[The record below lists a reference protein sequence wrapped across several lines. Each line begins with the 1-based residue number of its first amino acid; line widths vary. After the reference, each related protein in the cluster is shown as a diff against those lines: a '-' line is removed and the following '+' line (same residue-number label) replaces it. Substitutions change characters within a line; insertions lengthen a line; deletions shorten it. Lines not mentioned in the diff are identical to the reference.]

1 MDGQKSNG
9 SMKRVLFFTG
19 SEYGQANV
27 ILAVAYELLLRQ
39 KHDVHIASFA
49 PLKSRIPELNKLAS
63 SNSDGKAS
71 AVTFHLVVGPS
82 AQEALLAR
90 DEFIG
95 PFPPGI
101 HGATD
106 CYRTTLPAMATT
118 WEGSIYMSGYSSCLD
133 ILDTVSPDLIVCDPL
148 MSQGLEACNTRLRDC
163 VVLSP
168 NTFREIMAK
177 QQPIFPTFFRYPAFV
192 QLTHSNL
199 RSLTCLESHR
209 PSLTQYLGIWCQRT
223 STSKYASS

>member
-1 MDGQKSNG
+1 
-9 SMKRVLFFTG
+9 MKNVLFYTN

-27 ILAVAYELLLRQ
+27 ILAVAYELLIRQ
-39 KHDVHIASFA
+39 KYNVHIASFA
-49 PLKSRIPELNKLAS
+49 PLKNRIPELNNLALLK
-63 SNSDGKAS
+63 SDGKAS
-71 AVTFHLVVGPS
+71 AATFHTVVGPS

-118 WEGSIYMSGYSSCLD
+118 WEVSLYMSGYLSCLD
-133 ILDTVSPDLIVCDPL
+133 ILDSVSPDLIVCDPL
-148 MSQGLEACNTRLRDC
+148 MSQGLEACNARSRDC

-168 NTFREIMAK
+168 NTFRDIMAK
-177 QQPIFPTFFRYPAFV
+177 QQPMFPSFFRYPA
-192 QLTHSNL
+192 
-199 RSLTCLESHR
+199 
-209 PSLTQYLGIWCQRT
+209 
-223 STSKYASS
+223 

>member
-1 MDGQKSNG
+1 MDKPNLPGVV
-9 SMKRVLFFTG
+9 KRVLFFTS

-39 KHDVHIASFA
+39 KYDVHIASFA
-49 PLKSRIPELNKLAS
+49 PLKNRIPELNEQAS
-63 SNSDGKAS
+63 LDSDGKAG
-71 AVTFHLVVGPS
+71 AATFHLVNGPS

-95 PFPPGI
+95 PFPPGVR
-101 HGATD
+101 GAID

-118 WEGSIYMSGYSSCLD
+118 WEGNVYMSGYTWCLN
-133 ILDTVSPDLIVCDPL
+133 ILDTVHPDLIVCDPL
-148 MSQGLEACNTRLRDC
+148 MSQGLEACNTRSRDC

-177 QQPIFPTFFRYPAFV
+177 QQPVFPNFFRYPAFV
-192 QLTHSNL
+192 HSL
-199 RSLTCLESHR
+199 VSTESSLSCSESRRH
-209 PSLTQYLGIWCQRT
+209 SSIQYLGT
-223 STSKYASS
+223 